1 MMEAIGYCRVST
13 EEQARE
19 GVSLDAQEAR
29 IRAYCAMA
37 GLPLVAVIRD
47 EGVSGTDPLATRPG
61 GATLLRAIA
70 RREAG
75 HVVAVRLDRLFRDAV
90 DCLSTIKAW
99 KKAEVSVHFV
109 DLGGAALDTSSA
121 TGKFFLN
128 IMAAVAEMERN
139 LLSERITSAIQH
151 MKAQRHAYGPT
162 PYGFDRQGD
171 RLLPNAAEQAVIQQM
186 RRWRRAGRTLAWIA
200 DELTR
205 RGIPAKRRGRW
216 NAYGVRYILRNPLHG
231 EEVA

>member
-13 EEQARE
+13 EEQAKE

-37 GLPLVAVIRD
+37 GLTLVEVIRD
-47 EGVSGTDPLATRPG
+47 EGVSGADLLAPRPG
-61 GATLLRAIA
+61 GAALLRTIA
-70 RREAG
+70 RREAH

-90 DCLSTIKAW
+90 DCLATVKAW
-99 KKAEVSVHFV
+99 KRAGVSVHFV

-121 TGKFFLN
+121 MGKFFLN

-139 LLSERITSAIQH
+139 LIAERVSAAIQH
-151 MKAQRHAYGPT
+151 KKAQRHAYGPT
-162 PYGFDRQGD
+162 PYGYDRRGD
-171 RLLPNAAEQAVIQQM
+171 LLLPNADEQAVIQQM
-186 RRWRRAGRTLAWIA
+186 RRWRQSGRTLAWIA
-200 DELTR
+200 EELTR

-231 EEVA
+231 EVA